1 MLGYIISDK
10 KTINVEEYE
19 IKSFDILTDTLV
31 NICIIKNN
39 EILYKNNIIKNAVI
53 YNHIEILEW
62 FVKSRKNIFYQKYDD
77 WVFGDWKILISA
89 SEFGNIEILN
99 WIEKNEI
106 FVNDEYVMDAIEQA
120 TINNHLNVFEWFKNS
135 KYGLKYCKSVFFH
148 GNIEILEWLKKN
160 NYKIKYNENIV
171 SIIENKLIFKFFCD
185 NVNIKKAIMWNE
197 NFNFKIL
204 KFKTKN
210 NYIKGYNKN

>member
-77 WVFGDWKILISA
+77 WVFGYWKIFISS
-89 SEFGNIEILN
+89 SEF
-99 WIEKNEI
+99 
-106 FVNDEYVMDAIEQA
+106 
-120 TINNHLNVFEWFKNS
+120 
-135 KYGLKYCKSVFFH
+135 
-148 GNIEILEWLKKN
+148 
-160 NYKIKYNENIV
+160 
-171 SIIENKLIFKFFCD
+171 
-185 NVNIKKAIMWNE
+185 
-197 NFNFKIL
+197 
-204 KFKTKN
+204 
-210 NYIKGYNKN
+210 